1 MSGGGGGGDNK
12 VEETQAQK
20 EQSRIAID
28 RYNDYQQRFA
38 PLENRLFGEVRTT
51 DGEYEQGMGR
61 AATAS
66 ESQFSGARQDYDD
79 QQFARGINPA
89 SGAYIARMGGLKQ
102 TEALATG
109 QNAASSG
116 QALADQEVSG
126 LMGLT
131 QVGRGQSTSAF
142 QQYGQAAQSA
152 QDQAISDARNALNES
167 LSRQRFFGQATG
179 AAAAGAQGLFSGGG
193 TKNAGL
199 TSVGSTVG
207 YGDSARRGLDY
218 SLSSSAGV
226 SGSGLSF

>member
-79 QQFARGINPA
+79 QQFARCLVNAFLLGI
-89 SGAYIARMGGLKQ
+89 
-102 TEALATG
+102 E
-109 QNAASSG
+109 
-116 QALADQEVSG
+116 
-126 LMGLT
+126 
-131 QVGRGQSTSAF
+131 
-142 QQYGQAAQSA
+142 
-152 QDQAISDARNALNES
+152 
-167 LSRQRFFGQATG
+167 
-179 AAAAGAQGLFSGGG
+179 
-193 TKNAGL
+193 
-199 TSVGSTVG
+199 
-207 YGDSARRGLDY
+207 
-218 SLSSSAGV
+218 
-226 SGSGLSF
+226 